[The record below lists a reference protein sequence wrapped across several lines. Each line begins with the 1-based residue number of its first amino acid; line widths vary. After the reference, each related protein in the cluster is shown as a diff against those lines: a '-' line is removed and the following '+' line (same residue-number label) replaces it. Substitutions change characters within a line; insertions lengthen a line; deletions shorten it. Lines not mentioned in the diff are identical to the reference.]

1 MNSFEYD
8 ARAGARDSLDRRSAS
23 GRDAL
28 PSAVMAC
35 ADRFTAALDT
45 VVDHSELR
53 AAVGDFARQVRAH
66 QVPPERALAA
76 FKFMVFNLPAMV
88 SREPA
93 ERTALMADV
102 TRMSIDAYY
111 AASVADR

>member
-1 MNSFEYD
+1 MNSFELHP
-8 ARAGARDSLDRRSAS
+8 RADTREPLDRRASS

-35 ADRFTAALDT
+35 ADRFTNALDV
-45 VVDHSELR
+45 VVDRGELQS
-53 AAVGDFARQVRAH
+53 AVRDFANRVRAQ

-76 FKFMVFNLPAMV
+76 FKFMVFNLPAMNA
-88 SREPA
+88 REPE

-102 TRMSIDAYY
+102 TRMSIEEYY
-111 AASVADR
+111 REQDG